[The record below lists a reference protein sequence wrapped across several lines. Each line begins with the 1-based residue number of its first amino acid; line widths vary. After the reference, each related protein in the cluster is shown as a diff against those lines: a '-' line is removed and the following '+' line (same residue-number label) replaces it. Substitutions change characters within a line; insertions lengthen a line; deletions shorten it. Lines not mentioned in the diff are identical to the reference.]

1 MQTMKVPKQVE
12 KAIELYSN
20 FFDYLGIPYVV
31 TRRPDWDKFPGAD
44 YTMAFDTLMPDV
56 RLFR

>member
-1 MQTMKVPKQVE
+1 MKVPKQVE